1 MQFNKSV
8 DSWAVSSS
16 LPAGST
22 LLSQVHAHGFDIALF
37 GTFPTTYDR
46 VVDSLHYT
54 PEECKPAKNGRSIKC
69 FDGTSTVTFSLR
81 GSSGEAKISV
91 KAVGRDIK
99 IGGATHIKAFLWL
112 KNGDNYLMYS
122 PRCKN
127 SRGKMDC

>member
-1 MQFNKSV
+1 MTG
-8 DSWAVSSS
+8 
-16 LPAGST
+16 PAGPEAARPVRPRRTKSGSPSSHIT
-22 LLSQVHAHGFDIALF
+22 LH
-37 GTFPTTYDR
+37 
-46 VVDSLHYT
+46 LHYT

-99 IGGATHIKAFLWL
+99 LGGATHLKGYLWL

-122 PRCKN
+122 PSCKH